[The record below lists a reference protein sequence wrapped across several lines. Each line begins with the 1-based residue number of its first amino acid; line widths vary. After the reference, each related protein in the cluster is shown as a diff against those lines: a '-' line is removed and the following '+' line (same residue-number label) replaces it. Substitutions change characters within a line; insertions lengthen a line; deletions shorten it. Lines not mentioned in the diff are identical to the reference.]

1 MLRGVLAAGATVA
14 LPLPRLA
21 GMLDG
26 NGLAYADGQKLPVR
40 FGTWFFGNGIIPSRW
55 NPKNVGVGAD
65 WALSEALAPLLAV
78 KPWLSVISGM
88 QNKVPGLYAH
98 KSYPAG
104 ALTGAQA
111 MAAGDVQLPSIDQ
124 LIAKLNPATAFPS
137 GLHAGLCNTT
147 GAGALD
153 LCCSFNGPNQ
163 PNPPDYSPTSL
174 FSKLTQFSTNTRA
187 TDPSLLRRKRILD
200 AVNED
205 AKALRTRLGAEDKS
219 RLDRHLTGVDELQ
232 QRLVSLAAP
241 HVCGDVTD
249 PKVAYPDRGDDG
261 VITKARNQAFAELL
275 VFAMSCDVTRVFTY
289 LFSSAACHG
298 SYADAGLDNVTF
310 HEDYGHR
317 KSPRG
322 SEMATEGFQQGV
334 TYTMAR
340 LAELLERM
348 KNTPDVTG
356 TLLDNSAIYITS
368 CVADSINHGNTD
380 FPLLLAGKA
389 GGAFKGD
396 VHVRGNDD
404 SVSRVPFT
412 VLKALGG
419 TATSFG
425 LDEGRVET
433 GVPELLKA

>member
-26 NGLAYADGQKLPVR
+26 NGLAYADGKMLPIR

-111 MAAGDVQLPSIDQ
+111 MGAGDVQLSSIDQ

-241 HVCGDVTD
+241 HVCGDATD
-249 PKVAYPDRGDDG
+249 PKVAYPARGDDG

-368 CVADSINHGNTD
+368 CVADSISHGNTD